1 MITKN
6 GMQLGVVYVVTQ
18 SSKNG
23 EFLVGE
29 RVRLMDNGDIMN
41 ISIGGWIMSENVD
54 AATEGMFLKVDQEWL
69 SKKRKEVQEQLAL
82 LDSIV

>member
-18 SSKNG
+18 SSTNG

-41 ISIGGWIMSENVD
+41 ISIGGWITSENVD
-54 AATEGMFLKVDQEWL
+54 AATEGMFLKVDEEWL
-69 SKKRKEVQEQLAL
+69 STKRKYIQEQLEL